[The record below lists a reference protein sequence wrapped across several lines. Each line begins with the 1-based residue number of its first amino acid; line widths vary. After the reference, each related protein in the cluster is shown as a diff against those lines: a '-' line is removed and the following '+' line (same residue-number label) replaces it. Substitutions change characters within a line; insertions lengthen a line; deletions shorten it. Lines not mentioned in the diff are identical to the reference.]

1 MSDSRPVAG
10 HLVRLT
16 RRLQLAAIVSV
27 GWAAFCHVIAV
38 TTTSHH
44 TERGLLAVADVAA
57 IGAVVFGAGAVVGR
71 LLITAR
77 RDDEERV
84 QAAPSESSQNW
95 YQ

>member
-16 RRLQLAAIVSV
+16 RRLQLAAIVSL
-27 GWAAFCHVIAV
+27 GWAVFQYVSAA
-38 TTTSHH
+38 TTTSHF
-44 TERGLLAVADVAA
+44 TERGLLAGADVAA
-57 IGAVVFGAGAVVGR
+57 IGAVVFGAGSVVGR
-71 LLITAR
+71 LLIAAR
-77 RDDEERV
+77 RDDEERA